1 MAYFFFDGKMAFGKG
16 AGEETPDSV
25 IVIKRMIAP
34 CLIHTKV
41 LFKAYLQTVRDID
54 FISYFTVDMGG
65 YGKLPFCFF
74 NV

>member
-1 MAYFFFDGKMAFGKG
+1 MAFGKG
-16 AGEETPDSV
+16 AGGETPDSV

-41 LFKAYLQTVRDID
+41 LFKAYLQTVKDID

-65 YGKLPFCFF
+65 GDMENCLFAFLMYDF
-74 NV
+74 VRI